1 MTLEDIT
8 RELRRTFEQF
18 TQLMGGKV
26 DKNYDKLQYATL
38 KLLGV
43 LCGFHGATAV
53 KARRPGCFGLFE
65 SSRPCTVFHDARRL
79 SNSNYVFHNVKLSGG

>member
-1 MTLEDIT
+1 MTGLSRRVPLDRKSHYERT
-8 RELRRTFEQF
+8 VWPCCVEVRGYHAELRRTFEQF

-43 LCGFHGATAV
+43 L
-53 KARRPGCFGLFE
+53 
-65 SSRPCTVFHDARRL
+65 
-79 SNSNYVFHNVKLSGG
+79 